1 MSEDRVDVFGGVDT
15 GRDIHVGAV
24 VDTVGRVV
32 GSESFVAEATGY
44 EQLVAWLRSK
54 GHLVRVGVE
63 GTGSYGAGLA
73 RYLTEA
79 SIEVVEVNR
88 PNRQL
93 RRLRGGKSD
102 SVDAEGAARAAAS
115 GEATA
120 VPKSGVGPVECIRML
135 LVARRSATKARTQ
148 AANQIHSLVVTAPE
162 QVKRQLAGLKLK
174 ARVRVC
180 ARWRPGQAQT
190 TVAYAKKA
198 LRHLARRYQ
207 TLDAEIN
214 QLEADTRRLCA
225 RANPALLAAKGV
237 GPDTAS
243 VLLVAAGDNPGRMKS
258 EKSFAA
264 LCGASPVQA
273 SSGQIVRHRL
283 NQGGKT
289 ASQQRAVADRHHPD
303 TNRPCHPTIRRTAPG
318 PRKKEAGDHPLPQAA
333 HRPTDLPP
341 PHQPATNPELRPPTR
356 PASTRRYHHHPGR
369 PSPPNTS
376 QPHLRTRARP
386 RPQPPT
392 RHPLPEVAPH
402 PPPGPTVDLT
412 TIGAS
417 SPVGRFGGCLGCL
430 GGVGGGWCFGVRGGA
445 GGGWSCPAFS
455 DTSRFVIHR
464 VVGGSFRSLRV
475 SGIRWLSAAGGGC
488 RNLRC
493 SRRRRSG
500 PGSGWRSWSGPGVR
514 SRGWRRTTRL
524 PHCRKRR
531 LVVPSILRC
540 RLGHSGPGTPPRCIG
555 NPYPNDG
562 SPSPAVA
569 CDGHVQSVGDQRCSH
584 VISHGPS
591 NDPP

>member
-32 GSESFVAEATGY
+32 GSESFSADESGY
-44 EQLVAWLRSK
+44 GRMVAWMRSK

-93 RRLRGGKSD
+93 RRQKGGKSD

-115 GEATA
+115 GQATA

-162 QVKRQLAGLKLK
+162 QVKRQLAVLKLK

-283 NQGGKT
+283 NQGGK
-289 ASQQRAVADRHHPD
+289 QQANSALWRIATTRIRTDPATQQYVERRRAE
-303 TNRPCHPTIRRTAPG
+303 G
-318 PRKKEAGDHPLPQAA
+318 KKKREIIPLPQAA

-392 RHPLPEVAPH
+392 RHPLPEVAPLEL
-402 PPPGPTVDLT
+402 PRFFRTLRDLLST
-412 TIGAS
+412 GWLGA
-417 SPVGRFGGCLGCL
+417 P
-430 GGVGGGWCFGVRGGA
+430 
-445 GGGWSCPAFS
+445 
-455 DTSRFVIHR
+455 FV
-464 VVGGSFRSLRV
+464 VYG
-475 SGIRWLSAAGGGC
+475 
-488 RNLRC
+488 
-493 SRRRRSG
+493 
-500 PGSGWRSWSGPGVR
+500 
-514 SRGWRRTTRL
+514 
-524 PHCRKRR
+524 
-531 LVVPSILRC
+531 
-540 RLGHSGPGTPPRCIG
+540 
-555 NPYPNDG
+555 
-562 SPSPAVA
+562 
-569 CDGHVQSVGDQRCSH
+569 
-584 VISHGPS
+584 
-591 NDPP
+591 